1 MKYKKPK
8 PLTDRMKRWN
18 QFESGADSETDTGKT
33 SDNGRLSDKKSPP
46 VDKQSTSNNQK
57 SNTKLI
63 SGKSRKKESSKPKSE
78 KAVIQ
83 SEPLSEK
90 LTINEQKL
98 RDSYQNCSD
107 VIFRTFYINGDRKAL
122 LVYIDGLSNI
132 DEIDDSVLSPLM
144 NTNDETETQV
154 TELIQKN
161 VAVSSV
167 KELKTYEDCLNEISS
182 GNPVII
188 VDNSKISFSPG
199 LSKWE
204 KRAID
209 KPEAEKVV
217 RGPREGFIETLS
229 VNTSMLRRKIQSPK
243 LKMKSMQVG
252 RYTKTTLI
260 VTYVEG
266 IADKTLIEEIQN
278 RLKRIDIDGILESG
292 VVEEFIEDN
301 PYSPFPQVLATER
314 PDVVAANLLEGRV
327 AIMVDGTPF
336 VIVMPITLY
345 SLLQSNEDY
354 YGRFMIGTAIRW
366 LRYLFLVI
374 SLLLPSLYVAVLT
387 YHQEMVP
394 TSLLISMA
402 ASREQVPFPALIEV
416 LIMEITFEALREAGL
431 RLPKQVGSAVSIV
444 GALVIGEAAV
454 SAGIVSA
461 PMVIV
466 VAITGIASF
475 TIPRYSASTAFR
487 MLRFPMIL
495 LAGTFG
501 LLGIML
507 GIILIIVHLST
518 LRSFGVPY
526 LSPMAPMMPDDM
538 KDVLVRAPWWK
549 LDLRPHFTGKY
560 NKYRQSLNQKPKS
573 SRGGEK

>member
-1 MKYKKPK
+1 MKHKKPK
-8 PLTDRMKRWN
+8 SLLDMAKRRK
-18 QFESGADSETDTGKT
+18 SLKSDSESVSNKTGHT
-33 SDNGRLSDKKSPP
+33 PAIADKAGASTNSKS
-46 VDKQSTSNNQK
+46 T
-57 SNTKLI
+57 
-63 SGKSRKKESSKPKSE
+63 PKSSQNVTGTDQLAE
-78 KAVIQ
+78 Q
-83 SEPLSEK
+83 LSS
-90 LTINEQKL
+90 NEQKL
-98 RDSYQNCSD
+98 RDSYSNCSD
-107 VIFRTFYINGDRKAL
+107 AIFRQFYIGGVREAL
-122 LVYIDGLSNI
+122 LVYIDGMSNTN
-132 DEIDDSVLSPLM
+132 EIDDSVLSPLM
-144 NTNDETETQV
+144 QTTDKTDIQA
-154 TELIQKN
+154 TELIQQH

-167 KELKTYEDCLNEISS
+167 KELKTVTDCLKEISS

-188 VDNSKISFSPG
+188 VDKSKKAFAPA
-199 LSKWE
+199 LSKWD

-209 KPEAEKVV
+209 EPEAEQVI
-217 RGPREGFIETLS
+217 RGPREGFIETIS
-229 VNTSMLRRKIQSPK
+229 VNTSLIRRRIRSPK
-243 LKMKSMQVG
+243 LKMKSLQLG
-252 RYTKTTLI
+252 EYTKTTLLI
-260 VTYVEG
+260 SYVEG
-266 IADKTLIEEIQN
+266 LVDKTLIEEVEN
-278 RLKRIDIDGILESG
+278 RLKRIDIDGVLESG
-292 VVEEFIEDN
+292 IVEEFIEDY
-301 PYSPFPQVLATER
+301 PYSPFPQVLVTER
-314 PDVVAANLLEGRV
+314 PDVVSANLLEGRV
-327 AIMVDGTPF
+327 AILVDGTPF
-336 VIVMPITLY
+336 VIIVPITLY
-345 SLLQSNEDY
+345 SLLQASEDY
-354 YGRFMIGTAIRW
+354 YNRFMISTAIRW

-374 SLLLPSLYVAVLT
+374 SLLLPSLYVAILT

-444 GALVIGEAAV
+444 GALVIGDAAV

-475 TIPRYSASTAFR
+475 TIPRYAASSSFR

-507 GIILIIVHLST
+507 GVILIIVHLST

-526 LSPMAPMMPDDM
+526 LSPMAPMKKHGM

-549 LDLRPHFTGKY
+549 LDRRPHFTGEY
-560 NKYRQSLNQKPKS
+560 NEFRQSPNQKPDP